1 MAWLGKL
8 EELRFNTQH
17 GIVDQSLH
25 ALGVGARG
33 VEGAVQ
39 ATFGVSDGGSL
50 WAVRYSTEGRA
61 RSLFASADVEA
72 VRRLHPDNPRF
83 ERLGA
88 DDRLIV
94 SEPFSDLPGVWR
106 EIPEATAVTVH
117 GGGVL
122 EERPFRVPTLSA
134 S

>member
-1 MAWLGKL
+1 MAWLGKPVL

-25 ALGVGARG
+25 ALGVAG
-33 VEGAVQ
+33 
-39 ATFGVSDGGSL
+39 
-50 WAVRYSTEGRA
+50 
-61 RSLFASADVEA
+61 VEA

-106 EIPEATAVTVH
+106 EVPEATAVTVRR
-117 GGGVL
+117 GGVL
-122 EERPFRVPTLSA
+122 EERPFRVPTFSLQ
-134 S
+134 